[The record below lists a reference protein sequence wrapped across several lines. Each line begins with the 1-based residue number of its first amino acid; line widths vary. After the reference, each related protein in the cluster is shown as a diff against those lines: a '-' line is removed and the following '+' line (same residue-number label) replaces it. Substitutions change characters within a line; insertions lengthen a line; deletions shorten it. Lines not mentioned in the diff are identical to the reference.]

1 MMKWMML
8 AAVMAGSA
16 ALSQPQDVAPAEP
29 QDPAAS
35 ETLGYRADSAERMTV
50 PITIDGRGPFR
61 FIIDTG
67 AERTVISREL
77 AARLALDPSRN
88 IRLAS
93 VADVREVPTVII
105 PQIDVGR
112 RSLTGLQAPAL
123 RAEHI
128 GADGMLGVDSLRNQR
143 VVFDFDRQEL
153 RLSRSVAQ
161 DDRWPQDTIVVTAQT
176 RLGRMVLADATVDG
190 ERVRAIVDTGSQITV
205 GNGALRQRLA
215 GRGRIDPNMSLQVTS
230 VTGAT
235 AQLNYTVTRRMRI
248 GGARINNLP
257 IAFGNLELFRQL
269 GLENRP
275 AILLGMDALQL
286 FRRVSIDFG
295 ARRVR
300 LMPGPMSQSG
310 GPLRVAAAR

>member
-1 MMKWMML
+1 M
-8 AAVMAGSA
+8 
-16 ALSQPQDVAPAEP
+16 
-29 QDPAAS
+29 
-35 ETLGYRADSAERMTV
+35 
-50 PITIDGRGPFR
+50 
-61 FIIDTG
+61 
-67 AERTVISREL
+67 
-77 AARLALDPSRN
+77 
-88 IRLAS
+88 LAS

-123 RAEHI
+123 RAAHI

-143 VVFDFDRQEL
+143 VVFDFERQEM
-153 RLSRSVAQ
+153 RLSRSISQ

-190 ERVRAIVDTGSQITV
+190 QRVRAIVDTGSQITV
-205 GNGALRQRLA
+205 GNEALRRRLV
-215 GRGRIDPNMSLQVTS
+215 GRGRIDPNMMLEVTS

-235 AQLNYTVTRRMRI
+235 AQLNYTVTQRLRI
-248 GGARINNLP
+248 GGARISNLP
-257 IAFGNLELFRQL
+257 IAFGSIELFRQL
-269 GLENRP
+269 GLEDRP

-300 LMPGPMSQSG
+300 LVPGPTSQLG

>member
-1 MMKWMML
+1 MMKWMIF
-8 AAVMAGSA
+8 AAAMASSA
-16 ALSQPQDVAPAEP
+16 ALSQPQDSAQP
-29 QDPAAS
+29 QDPATT
-35 ETLGYRADSAERMTV
+35 ETLGYRADSGERMTV
-50 PITIDGRGPFR
+50 PIMIGGRGPFR

-88 IRLAS
+88 VRLAG
-93 VADVREVPTVII
+93 VVDVREVPTVII
-105 PQIDVGR
+105 PQLDVGR
-112 RSLTGLQAPAL
+112 RSLTDVQAPAL
-123 RAEHI
+123 HAAHI

-143 VVFDFDRQEL
+143 VVFDFDRQEM

-190 ERVRAIVDTGSQITV
+190 ERVRAIVDTGSEITV
-205 GNGALRQRLA
+205 GNEALRRRLI
-215 GRGRIDPNMSLQVTS
+215 GRGRVDPNLSMEITS
-230 VTGAT
+230 VTGAR
-235 AQLNYTVTRRMRI
+235 ALLNYTVTRHMRI

-257 IAFGNLELFRQL
+257 IAFGGLELFRHL
-269 GLENRP
+269 GLEERP
-275 AILLGMDALQL
+275 AILLGMDALRL

-295 ARRVR
+295 ARRLR
-300 LMPGPMSQSG
+300 LVPGPTSQLG